1 MECYKGYFKIVQQM
15 KESNF
20 KVKFNLIFKVAWQ
33 LVLKAQNQIQNH
45 KTLESLNDSRVD
57 LDDIQL

>member
-1 MECYKGYFKIVQQM
+1 M
-15 KESNF
+15 KECNF
-20 KVKFNLIFKVAWQ
+20 KAKFNLIFKVAWQ
-33 LVLKAQNQIQNH
+33 LVLKAQYQIENH